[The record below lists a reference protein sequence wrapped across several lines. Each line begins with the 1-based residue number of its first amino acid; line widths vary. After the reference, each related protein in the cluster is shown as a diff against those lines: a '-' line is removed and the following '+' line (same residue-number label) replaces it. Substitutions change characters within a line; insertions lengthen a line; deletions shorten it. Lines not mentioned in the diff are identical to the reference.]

1 MKMRILRNSVINKR
15 YLNDNKKYEY
25 KFKYL
30 NVLIN
35 FKNKILV
42 QQVKNLFFLIK
53 SKKNYLVIIC
63 KNPII
68 SNI

>member
-1 MKMRILRNSVINKR
+1 MRILRNSVINKR

-42 QQVKNLFFLIK
+42 QQVKNLFF
-53 SKKNYLVIIC
+53 
-63 KNPII
+63 
-68 SNI
+68 